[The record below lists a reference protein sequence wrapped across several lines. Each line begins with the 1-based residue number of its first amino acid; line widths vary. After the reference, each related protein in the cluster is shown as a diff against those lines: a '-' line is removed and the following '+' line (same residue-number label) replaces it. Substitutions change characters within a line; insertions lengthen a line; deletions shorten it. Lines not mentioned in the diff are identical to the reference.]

1 MNSDTQIGMHC
12 SMAQNLKLAERNLKT
27 NFSISQTNLLKNA
40 LLRQMVKIHG
50 LTQNAMMHG
59 ARKYDFI
66 KIDIK
71 ATQLK

>member
-1 MNSDTQIGMHC
+1 
-12 SMAQNLKLAERNLKT
+12 MAQNLKLGERNIRT
-27 NFSISQTNLLKNA
+27 NFSISQTNLSNNA

-50 LTQNAMMHG
+50 LTQSVMMHG

>member
-1 MNSDTQIGMHC
+1 
-12 SMAQNLKLAERNLKT
+12 MAQNLKLVERNIRT
-27 NFSISQTNLLKNA
+27 NFSISQTNLSNNA

-50 LTQNAMMHG
+50 LTQSVMMHG